1 MNNNTKQ
8 LQVSINNVFAETIAE
23 VFDSFPSIYSKGD
36 VIKVIND
43 VQASINALIDY
54 DQPKDVNAFEF
65 NIDGFKEEIELII
78 DESAHDLDPNDFCD
92 PDYESAELSLY
103 GNEIQVDKIK
113 FSVDQK
119 RLTRALMQSIN
130 ANLDEAINILINKK
144 DVQSAQ

>member
-1 MNNNTKQ
+1 MNNNTQQ
-8 LQVSINNVFAETIAE
+8 LQVSINDVFAQTITNVFE
-23 VFDSFPSIYSKGD
+23 SFPSIYSKGD

-43 VQASINALIDY
+43 LQTSINALIVY
-54 DQPKDVNAFEF
+54 DQPNDVNAFEF

-78 DESAHDLDPNDFCD
+78 DESAHDLDTTDFCD

-103 GNEIQVDKIK
+103 DNEI
-113 FSVDQK
+113 SVENIEFTIDQK